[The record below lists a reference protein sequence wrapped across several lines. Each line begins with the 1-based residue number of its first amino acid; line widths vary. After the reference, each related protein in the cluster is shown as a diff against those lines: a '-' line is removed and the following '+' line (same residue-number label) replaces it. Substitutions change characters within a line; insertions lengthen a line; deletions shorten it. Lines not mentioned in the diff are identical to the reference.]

1 MAQNCDS
8 GWESI
13 LGEKPRGWIEF
24 APRVK
29 ILIKGGGGM
38 HCFGAISA
46 IAIAIAIGIHVGTEA
61 SDSSSSLIES
71 AKNSLAGPDRQQMA
85 W

>member
-46 IAIAIAIGIHVGTEA
+46 IAIGIHVGTEA

-71 AKNSLAGPDRQQMA
+71 AKSSLAGPDRQQMA

>member
-1 MAQNCDS
+1 
-8 GWESI
+8 
-13 LGEKPRGWIEF
+13 
-24 APRVK
+24 
-29 ILIKGGGGM
+29 M